1 MLEKLKKEGVDID
14 SVFQR
19 RLEDILEKGL
29 SKTIYERIESV
40 YEKKG
45 KPVSFC
51 EIIAGDEISAPED
64 CLKTVVKHLMADK
77 HIREYLGEYLEA
89 FRALMAPFIE
99 RKLNLETILLFLLS
113 FSPNEL
119 RDIYSSSIYWA
130 LARVP
135 FRRDIKF
142 KIKLGRRRLESD
154 VLGYYVLLESYARTV
169 ENIRRERRK
178 ERNSMLPNLY
188 NIPKYLLHEKL
199 YTLHSNIIKRAPQ
212 MLFIEELS
220 QLLFT
225 NKVNKYLDTKVL
237 NCFLQKLSRS
247 QEILVFL
254 YSRSLNRRMLP
265 RLNPFSKNG
274 GKGGSIE
281 IRYFIQ
287 GPLSHILS
295 AYIPTK
301 YGECYKGY
309 GSQIMNINVY
319 GVNVHL
325 EIILKK
331 I

>member
-1 MLEKLKKEGVDID
+1 M
-14 SVFQR
+14 
-19 RLEDILEKGL
+19 
-29 SKTIYERIESV
+29 
-40 YEKKG
+40 
-45 KPVSFC
+45 SFC

-142 KIKLGRRRLESD
+142 KIE
-154 VLGYYVLLESYARTV
+154 GYYALLGSYVLTA

-178 ERNSMLPNLY
+178 KRNSVPPNLY

-199 YTLHSNIIKRAPQ
+199 YTLHSNIIKRATQ

-220 QLLFT
+220 QLLST
-225 NKVNKYLDTKVL
+225 NKVNKCLDTKVL

-301 YGECYKGY
+301 YGGCYKGY